1 MAIIHVLDPH
11 VADMIAAGEV
21 VERPASVIKEL
32 MENAMDAGAKN
43 ITVEIQNGGATGI
56 RVTDDGCGMAPEDA
70 CNCFLRHATSKLKDE
85 NGLEAITT
93 LGFRGE
99 ALAAISSVSRISLI
113 TRREEDK
120 SGMRVECV
128 AGEIQ
133 SAREIGCPTGSVFYV
148 RDLFFNTPARLK
160 FLKSDRAEASAC
172 VNMAL
177 RVALGRPQISV
188 RCIRDGK
195 EEFFT
200 AGDGRIDGAIYNL
213 LGREFAKNMLEV
225 ACEGENVSVRG
236 YVSSPAFGR
245 GNRGAQFFF
254 INGRTFRSASLQA
267 AVEQAYKNTLL
278 TGRYP
283 ACALYVTVAP
293 GQVDVN
299 VHPTKQ
305 EVKFSQEGRV
315 FDVVYHGVQEA
326 LNRENCLETAP
337 ETDRE
342 RLLSPMKA
350 AVRAH
355 FGETASFPREDRSGI
370 NGEKVVNKA
379 TFRSGTQLRLSMNER
394 QFSYVTAGTK
404 EGTVPDLSPKAEA
417 PERNEPANSRFAVSE
432 KEEKIEN
439 WRVCGEVMN
448 TYIVVDMGDRMLLID
463 KHAAHERMNFD
474 RLKARQNDVMAQTLL
489 RPEIWKPEAE
499 IAEILERENKQLNRY
514 GFVAEPFGEEEFIL
528 RAIPENTDPAM
539 AISAL
544 EEICESLKKGE
555 TDLSRDEILRTIACK
570 AAIKAGYDTD
580 KEELRILA
588 EKVVRGEIRY
598 CPHGR
603 PVSVVVT
610 RKELDKHFKR
620 IV

>member
-32 MENAMDAGAKN
+32 MENAIDAGAKN

-85 NGLEAITT
+85 NGLEAIAT

-99 ALAAISSVSRISLI
+99 ALAAISAVSHISLI

-120 SGMRVECV
+120 SGICV
-128 AGEIQ
+128 DCAAGEIQ
-133 SAREIGCPTGSVFYV
+133 SAREIGCPKGTVFQV

-172 VNMAL
+172 VNTAL
-177 RVALGRPQISV
+177 RVALGRPQVSV
-188 RCIRDGK
+188 RCLRDGR

-200 AGDGRIDGAIYNL
+200 AGDGRADGAVYSL
-213 LGREFAKNMLEV
+213 LGREFARNMLEV
-225 ACEGENVSVRG
+225 ACEAENISLRG

-245 GNRGAQFFF
+245 GNRSAQFFF
-254 INGRTFRSASLQA
+254 INGRVFRSASLQA

-283 ACALYVTVAP
+283 ACVLYLTVQP

-326 LNRENCLETAP
+326 LSKENCLAAGSATEP
-337 ETDRE
+337 EISGPAAQQRIFPPVGAGLYTGGNHGGTGCAQQPK
-342 RLLSPMKA
+342 SPPA
-350 AVRAH
+350 
-355 FGETASFPREDRSGI
+355 RSDI
-370 NGEKVVNKA
+370 PV
-379 TFRSGTQLRLSMNER
+379 QMSMNQR
-394 QFSYVTAGTK
+394 QNTYTVSGGREIFAPKPALGAAPAPRDAGTRP
-404 EGTVPDLSPKAEA
+404 GTE
-417 PERNEPANSRFAVSE
+417 SE
-432 KEEKIEN
+432 ETSVKN
-439 WRVCGEVMN
+439 TGWRVAGEVMN
-448 TYIVVDMGDRMLLID
+448 TYIVVDMGERMLLID
-463 KHAAHERMNFD
+463 KHAAHERMNFN
-474 RLKARQNDVMAQTLL
+474 RLKAQQSDVMAQTLL
-489 RPEIWKPEAE
+489 RPEIWKPEPEAAE
-499 IAEILERENKQLNRY
+499 IIAQKGELLLRY
-514 GFVAEPFGEEEFIL
+514 GFAVEPFGEEEFIL

-539 AISAL
+539 AVAAL

-580 KEELRILA
+580 ERELRILA
-588 EKVVRGEIRY
+588 EKVVSGEIRY

-603 PVSVVVT
+603 PVSVVIT
-610 RKELDKHFKR
+610 RTELDKLFKR